1 MLWKWQFCKK
11 IYCKKIIND
20 SQHMFYWQE
29 KLLLKRQK
37 QGSCVFPLHGTSV
50 FIIFTG
56 QFCCVHVFNGLSDML
71 SNVFKVSVISALC
84 IPSSSLKV
92 TLLSCTLPSFS
103 WGQHEKDSWTADS
116 SKLNYTGEG
125 FRVSHILIMIRLSM
139 FCPTNNYEPFVRKFG
154 IFFCHQLATM
164 IC

>member
-1 MLWKWQFCKK
+1 
-11 IYCKKIIND
+11 
-20 SQHMFYWQE
+20 MFYWQE

-37 QGSCVFPLHGTSV
+37 QGSCVFPQHGTSV

-71 SNVFKVSVISALC
+71 SNLFKVSVISPLW
-84 IPSSSLKV
+84 IFSSSLKV

-103 WGQHEKDSWTADS
+103 WGQHEKDSWTGDS
-116 SKLNYTGEG
+116 SKLNYHRGMIWG
-125 FRVSHILIMIRLSM
+125 VCYILIIVSLSI
-139 FCPTNNYEPFVRKFG
+139 FCPTNNYAPFMRKFG
-154 IFFCHQLATM
+154 SFFSHQLATM